1 VPTTDFTLDPD
12 GPSEAVEN
20 AAFVLALRERGVRE
34 TSVLRA
40 MERVPREGFAPAA
53 FRDLARQDLALP
65 LACGAT
71 MTAPIVVAT
80 MLTALK
86 LAPGARILEIGTG
99 SGYATALL
107 VALGAASVTSLE
119 RYATLAASA
128 RARLGGEGPARV
140 IQADGLARL
149 GDVLLGEARLG
160 DARFDRI
167 LVNGT
172 VPSLPRAWIDALA
185 PGGRLVAGLA
195 GPGGSRLVS
204 VERGDTGLTETL
216 GAPFRLAS
224 LQPGLARVT

>member
-1 VPTTDFTLDPD
+1 VSTTDFTLDPD

-140 IQADGLARL
+140 IQADGLALL
-149 GDVLLGEARLG
+149 GDARLG

>member
-1 VPTTDFTLDPD
+1 MPTTDLSLDPD
-12 GPSEAVEN
+12 GPCAAVEN

-53 FRDLARQDLALP
+53 FRDLARRNLALP

-86 LAPGARILEIGTG
+86 LAPGARVLEIGTG

-128 RARLGGEGPARV
+128 CARLGEAGPARV
-140 IQADGLARL
+140 IQADGLAGL
-149 GDVLLGEARLG
+149 GAG
-160 DARFDRI
+160 RFDRI

-172 VPSLPRAWIDALA
+172 VPSLPLAWADALA

-204 VERGDTGLTETL
+204 VERGEGGLAESL
-216 GAPFRLAS
+216 GAPFRLAA
-224 LQPGLARVT
+224 LLPGLARVT